1 MNPMLPSA
9 IADGRSSPPVQPRPA
24 DGPRRWAVRALAGV
38 AAGGLMFVATA
49 CGGTSSAT
57 TTSTVAAGA
66 VLRPP
71 AIPLQGCTYV
81 LNGAVPAGE
90 PAGIQPGFR
99 SFTPDQA
106 AQSAIA
112 HITAHGGTGLV
123 DGFSLPSGVKLYA
136 GPDSGSAPV
145 ATIPVDRSMLA
156 GDPVLWTTGSGAHWI
171 ATFVACGG
179 QHLYWVSVDQIG
191 KADAATGAATASTI
205 TMLEAAAPYTQTGQA
220 SALPVK
226 IVDGQIVWNAPAG
239 PHALVPPARGQLLG
253 F

>member
-1 MNPMLPSA
+1 MNPIHPSA
-9 IADGRSSPPVQPRPA
+9 VDGRFSRSVQPRPA
-24 DGPRRWAVRALAGV
+24 DGLRRWVLQALAGV

-57 TTSTVAAGA
+57 TTSTVVAGA
-66 VLRPP
+66 VVRPP

-99 SFTPDQA
+99 PFTPDQA

-123 DGFSLPSGVKLYA
+123 DGFTLPSGVKLYA
-136 GPDSGSAPV
+136 GPDSGSEPV

-191 KADAATGAATASTI
+191 KVDAATGAATASTI

-226 IVDGQIVWNAPAG
+226 IEDGQIVWNPPAG